1 MLAGGQHNSA
11 GLHSS
16 RVQESDPIPQVLHG
30 LHGGC
35 LVFSVVCLAQVSLSR
50 GLTYL
55 SSLALLHAVH
65 AISSYISFNLLAVT
79 DVTDHALLPTHT

>member
-1 MLAGGQHNSA
+1 VLAGGQHNST
-11 GLHSS
+11 GLHPS
-16 RVQESDPIPQVLHG
+16 RVQESDPIPQAAWPALW
-30 LHGGC
+30 LSSI
-35 LVFSVVCLAQVSLSR
+35 LVCLAQVSLSR
-50 GLTYL
+50 GLTYF